1 MKSNLP
7 IVVLQ
12 DKRNGQQAIK
22 LTEEPFAGIIYCYG
36 KVEFEV
42 NEENDSLSLKFDYEI
57 IDYAEKGLSDKKP
70 FEKYIG
76 KILEELIHEGIQENN
91 LTYTGGVDENRTEDS
106 KQSDT

>member
-1 MKSNLP
+1 MKNNLP
-7 IVVLQ
+7 IVVLE

-36 KVEFEV
+36 KVEFNTDEA
-42 NEENDSLSLKFDYEI
+42 NDSVVLKFDYEI
-57 IDYAEKGLSDKKP
+57 LDYAEKGLSDKKP
-70 FEKYIG
+70 FERYIG
-76 KILEELIHEGIQENN
+76 KILEELIHEGIQENS